1 MAQGSVELRDLNEAV
16 SNHDAQRQRQDT
28 LNESLEPQAPGAESS
43 LPPADSGKE
52 AWLFLAA
59 CWGVEA
65 VTFGFGFSFGVFQD
79 YYSDHAPFAGSGNI
93 AAIGT
98 TTTGIMYLGTPF
110 VVAVCRL
117 YPRYARWFTL
127 LGLIAASLGLAM
139 SSFCTSVPQLIGTQ
153 GIVFGIGGCIAYCP
167 CTLYIDEWFIRRKGL
182 AYGIVWSAAGVGGVI
197 FPLLLEALLKTI
209 GFRTATQICG
219 GILLASSAPLAFF
232 IKPRLPSSTITHSRP
247 LNMRFAISK
256 LFPLYQLANIIQ
268 ATGYFLPAIY
278 LPTYARQTLNSSAF
292 SSALTVI
299 LVNLA
304 VTIGLVVM
312 GSLSDRLPVTTCMI
326 ISAAGAATSVL
337 VVWGLS
343 ASLPTLYIFSVFY
356 GLFAGSWAAIWPGIM
371 RDVSSRGESEGY
383 GHADPIMV
391 HGHLCV
397 GRGVGNIV
405 SGPLS
410 DSLIRGMPWQGWDIR
425 GAYGSGFGP
434 LVVFTGLTGLVSGM
448 NFLWKRLGLL

>member
-1 MAQGSVELRDLNEAV
+1 
-16 SNHDAQRQRQDT
+16 
-28 LNESLEPQAPGAESS
+28 
-43 LPPADSGKE
+43 
-52 AWLFLAA
+52 
-59 CWGVEA
+59 
-65 VTFGFGFSFGVFQD
+65 
-79 YYSDHAPFAGSGNI
+79 
-93 AAIGT
+93 
-98 TTTGIMYLGTPF
+98 MYIGTPF

-117 YPRYARWFTL
+117 YPRCARWFTL
-127 LGLIAASLGLAM
+127 TGLIVASLGLAM
-139 SSFCTSVPQLIGTQ
+139 SSFCNSVPQLIGTQ
-153 GIVFGIGGCIAYCP
+153 GIVFGVGGCVAYCP
-167 CTLYIDEWFIRRKGL
+167 CTLYIDEWFVRRKGL

-197 FPLLLEALLKTI
+197 FPLILEALLKNV
-209 GFRTATQICG
+209 GFQTATQICG
-219 GILLASSAPLAFF
+219 GILFACSAPLAFF
-232 IKPRLPSSTITHSRP
+232 IKPRLPYSAAITTHQKR
-247 LNMRFAISK
+247 LNMRFVVSK
-256 LFPLYQLANIIQ
+256 LFGLYQLANIVQ

-278 LPTYARQTLNSSAF
+278 LPTYARQTLHSSPF

-312 GSLSDRLPVTTCMI
+312 GSLSDRLPPPTCMI
-326 ISAAGAATSVL
+326 ISALGAATSVL
-337 VVWGLS
+337 VVWGLA

-356 GLFAGSWAAIWPGIM
+356 GLFAGSWAAIWPGVM
-371 RDVSSRGESEGY
+371 RDVSQRGESEGY

-410 DSLIRGMPWQGWDIR
+410 DSLIRGMPWQGRAIR

-448 NFLWKRLGLL
+448 NFLWKHLGLL